1 MNNFIEKIPEVGMQ
15 LKNVPKN
22 KILEVSKDKNFFVF
36 GQNSTKITRGFANL
50 VTNKNSKFY
59 GKYVVINFGKKIEIV
74 F

>member
-36 GQNSTKITRGFANL
+36 GQNYFNAQNWRMQERVPKI
-50 VTNKNSKFY
+50 
-59 GKYVVINFGKKIEIV
+59 
-74 F
+74 